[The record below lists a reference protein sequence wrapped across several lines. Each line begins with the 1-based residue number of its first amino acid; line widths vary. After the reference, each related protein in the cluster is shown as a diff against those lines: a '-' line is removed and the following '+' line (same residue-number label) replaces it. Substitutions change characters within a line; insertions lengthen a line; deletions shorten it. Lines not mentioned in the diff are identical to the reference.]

1 MTSVPDDPLSFIGH
15 VAVHVA
21 NEQSLLPLTARLI
34 EILPRPAFLAL
45 HGDLGAGKT
54 TFVKAVAGAAGL
66 DPAEVVSPTFGLV
79 HEHAGPGAAILHAD
93 MYRLQSADD
102 LLEIGWH
109 DAVAR
114 ATWVFVEWP
123 ERIAAALPADRLD
136 VTLTI
141 DSPTAR
147 TIVFTS
153 RGPRHDAV
161 IDALL
166 SAKEPRNSLSGDTPQ
181 STSFRTA

>member
-1 MTSVPDDPLSFIGH
+1 MTSVPDHSPSSAGQ

-21 NEQSLLPLTARLI
+21 DERALLPLAARLT

-45 HGDLGAGKT
+45 RGDLGAGKT
-54 TFVKAVAGAAGL
+54 TFVKAVAGAAGI

-79 HEHAGPGAAILHAD
+79 HEHAGSGAAILHAD
-93 MYRLQSADD
+93 MYRLQGADD
-102 LLEIGWH
+102 LLEMGWH

-123 ERIAAALPADRLD
+123 ERIAAALPTDRLD

-161 IDALL
+161 IESLL
-166 SAKEPRNSLSGDTPQ
+166 SAKEPKKSRSGGVARDAGQ
-181 STSFRTA
+181 DA